1 MEKNNVQP
9 FECVIPSKELL
20 KLVRLHFI
28 EKRPTEE
35 IMKHLKTKEERE
47 HLALIATLDVDE
59 KELIRMVEQNEPDK
73 LHNLL
78 ACRLKTRE
86 VIKEYKK
93 KNHQEKPPA

>member
-9 FECVIPSKELL
+9 SECTIPSKELL

-28 EKRPTEE
+28 EKKPTEE
-35 IMKHLKTKEERE
+35 IMKQLKTKEERE

-59 KELIRMVEQNEPDK
+59 KKLLHMVERNEPEK

-78 ACRLKTRE
+78 ACRFKTKE

-93 KNHQEKPPA
+93 KNHQEKPLA